1 MKQKFV
7 SNLLFLVLLNLII
20 KPFYILGIDAG
31 VQNAVGAQEY
41 GLYFALFNL
50 SFLLNIFSDLG
61 ITNFN
66 NRNISQHRQ
75 LLEKHFSKLVI
86 LRVLLIALYIVIALA
101 AGLFLGYDKRIMT
114 LLAWILINQSMA
126 SFLLYLRSNLAG
138 LHLFKQDS
146 IISVLDRFLLI
157 IFCGYALWFQKTGE
171 PFKIE
176 WFIWLQTVAYAST
189 VIIAF
194 AMVRSQVDKWR
205 LEFSKIFSITIIK
218 KSLPYALLVLLM
230 GLYHRMDSI
239 MLERML
245 PDGDSASGIY
255 AQGFR
260 FLDALN
266 NFSFLFAILLFPI
279 FSRMLKKKMDLTPV
293 LLVASKLLLS
303 GVVII
308 SMVAFIHSFDI
319 MSWRYDENIEE
330 ASQTFMVLISSAFFF
345 AIVLIYGTLLTAD
358 GKLKE
363 LNYIAISGVIMN
375 FLLNFILIPKFQA
388 YGSALATLI
397 TQGITALAH
406 IVLAKRF
413 FNLKINWSVILKLF
427 ILSCFIYGIG
437 YVGVSMDYL
446 WIIKAIATGVL
457 ALILAIILRLIS
469 LPSLIDLIKSK
480 ESNED

>member
-7 SNLLFLVLLNLII
+7 RNLLFLVLLNLII

-61 ITNFN
+61 I
-66 NRNISQHRQ
+66 
-75 LLEKHFSKLVI
+75 
-86 LRVLLIALYIVIALA
+86 IALC
-101 AGLFLGYDKRIMT
+101 AGLVLGYSERIMI
-114 LLAWILINQSMA
+114 LLAWILLNQSMA

-157 IFCGYALWFQKTGE
+157 IFCGYALWFRSSGE
-171 PFKIE
+171 TFKIE
-176 WFIWLQTVAYAST
+176 WFIWLQTMAYAIT
-189 VIIAF
+189 VITAF
-194 AMVRSQVDKWR
+194 IMVRLQVQKWR
-205 LEFSKIFSITIIK
+205 FEFSKVFSLTILK

-245 PDGDSASGIY
+245 PDGDAASGIY

-279 FSRMLKKKMDLTPV
+279 FSRMLKKKMDITPV

-308 SMVAFIHSFDI
+308 SLTAYIHSLDL
-319 MSWRYDENIEE
+319 MTWRYDENVTE
-330 ASQTFMVLISSAFFF
+330 AAKTFMVLISSAFFF

-363 LNYIAISGVIMN
+363 LNYIALSGVVMNFILN
-375 FLLNFILIPKFQA
+375 FLLIPKYQA
-388 YGSALATLI
+388 YGSAIATLI

-406 IVLAKRF
+406 LILAKRF
-413 FNLKINWSVILKLF
+413 FNLTINWSVILKL
-427 ILSCFIYGIG
+427 IVLSCFIYGFG
-437 YVGVSMDYL
+437 YFSSGMDYI
-446 WIIKAIATGVL
+446 WIAKAITTGFL
-457 ALILAIILRLIS
+457 ALMLAIAIGLIS
-469 LPSLIDLIKSK
+469 LPSIMNLIKSK